1 MAGWGIRQTSL
12 KPCNRIDRYH
22 PIPDWSPGEGVS
34 VFALGCVRPVLRF
47 LTLPI
52 IRVRFA
58 RLAMCG
64 WMPWMVFWAS
74 SPVQAQSPR
83 RIPTGQVEMLPAVN
97 AASTVDTLPPA
108 EASDRFLIE
117 RVDPQRSLEIILGQP
132 TVLRFAVPPF
142 RDQIGDSE
150 IADVLNLT
158 ESEISVTGRKVG
170 TTVLNVWFED
180 PIGDDQEV
188 VSYLVRVVENPE
200 ASRQILR
207 SLDRLEADINR
218 SFLGSVVDL
227 SYVGSQVIVRG
238 KARDIEAATQILR
251 IVSQSI
257 PRGEDRADDR
267 QDADDLTDPPGIA
280 PIGGGLTPTG
290 VVGVDPI
297 TGLPIAASPFLRSS
311 TFDDERFLDP
321 VTGANSR
328 NINNRVVNM
337 LEIAGVHQVML
348 KVTLA
353 EVVRDSSRSL
363 VAESFFGFDS
373 DTIDDVT
380 FAVTNGIGD
389 LTFRSEEFF
398 LRLTALKRLGLAR
411 SLSEPNLTTLN
422 GQPATFLV
430 GGQFPVLESVS
441 TVTAINQTVRF
452 VPFGIQLAVLPT
464 VSDGDRIRLQLNAT
478 VSELGSG
485 GIGGPPGTGN
495 NDDDDDDDTL
505 TTPPSL
511 TTRNFTSTVEL
522 RNGESM
528 AMAGLIRN
536 SLTTSSTRVPFL
548 GDVPV
553 VGNLFSSN
561 STGFQEQEL
570 LVVVTPHLVSPIDRE
585 CRLPLPGSDD
595 FEPDDVDFFLRGQ
608 IYGSIADDYRTPVR
622 DGIARMK
629 AFRQCEQRL
638 ILGGPGHASGRPLP
652 APSIEPSVFSA
663 SPMIDPAPA
672 SVTPSIQSWPIESS
686 VIDASPM
693 PLADGFSAGP
703 IDMSGDVTSLALPET
718 E

>member
-1 MAGWGIRQTSL
+1 M
-12 KPCNRIDRYH
+12 
-22 PIPDWSPGEGVS
+22 PDWSPGHGVS
-34 VFALGCVRPVLRF
+34 VSVFGLLCPVVPR
-47 LTLPI
+47 LTHPI
-52 IRVRFA
+52 ARVWFA
-58 RLAMCG
+58 RLAVCG
-64 WMPWMVFWAS
+64 LGAWFGLGTLSDAPG
-74 SPVQAQSPR
+74 QSPR
-83 RIPTGQVEMLPAVN
+83 RIRTAPPRRVESLPSVATDAN
-97 AASTVDTLPPA
+97 IEALPPA
-108 EASDRFLIE
+108 DASDRFLIE
-117 RVDPQRSLEIILGQP
+117 RVDPQRSLEIVLGQP
-132 TVLRFAVPPF
+132 TVLRFSVPPF

-200 ASRQILR
+200 ASRQIVR
-207 SLDRLEADINR
+207 SLDRLESDINR

-238 KARDIEAATQILR
+238 KARDVEAATQILR

-257 PRGEDRADDR
+257 PHDEDQLDPRENA
-267 QDADDLTDPPGIA
+267 AELADPPAITPIA
-280 PIGGGLTPTG
+280 GGLSPTG
-290 VVGVDPI
+290 FVGVDPS
-297 TGLPIAASPFLRSS
+297 TGLPIAASPFLPSS
-311 TFDDERFLDP
+311 TLDDNRFLDP
-321 VTGANSR
+321 VTGANPR
-328 NINNRVVNM
+328 DINNRVVNM
-337 LEIAGVHQVML
+337 LEIAGVHQIML

-363 VAESFFGFDS
+363 VAESFFGFD
-373 DTIDDVT
+373 DNVIDDVT

-389 LTFRSEEFF
+389 LTFQSDEFF

-430 GGQFPVLESVS
+430 GGQFPVLESIS
-441 TVTAINQTVRF
+441 TVTTVNQTVRF

-464 VSDGDRIRLQLNAT
+464 VTDGDRVRLQLNAT

-495 NDDDDDDDTL
+495 NNNDDDDDTL

-522 RNGESM
+522 RDGESM

-553 VGNLFSSN
+553 LGNLFSSN
-561 STGFQEQEL
+561 SSGFQEQEL
-570 LVVVTPHLVSPIDRE
+570 LVVVTPHLVAPVAAGHHP
-585 CRLPLPGSDD
+585 PLPGSDE
-595 FEPDDVDFFLRGQ
+595 FEPDDLDFFLRGQ
-608 IYGSIADDYRTPVR
+608 IHGSIADDYRTPVR

-629 AFRQCEQRL
+629 AFRRCEQKL
-638 ILGGPGHASGRPLP
+638 ILGGPGHSSGRPLP
-652 APSIEPSVFSA
+652 APANDRFV
-663 SPMIDPAPA
+663 SPATAMVDPNVVHAMPTNEA
-672 SVTPSIQSWPIESS
+672 WPMETPL
-686 VIDASPM
+686 IDASSL
-693 PLADGFSAGP
+693 PLSDGLESAPIKGP
-703 IDMSGDVTSLALPET
+703 GEPTSLALPGMER
-718 E
+718 